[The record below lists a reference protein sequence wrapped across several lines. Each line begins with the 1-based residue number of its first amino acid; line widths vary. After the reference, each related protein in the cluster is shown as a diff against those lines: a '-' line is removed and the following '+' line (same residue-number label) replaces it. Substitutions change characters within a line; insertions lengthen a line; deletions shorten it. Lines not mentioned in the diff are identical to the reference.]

1 MGVGDG
7 PYRPGLRSWEKEG
20 LLRILTVVDHSRD
33 RNLLLDGRFKALCV
47 TRKKNRLEY
56 SPVGEDDCP
65 CSPVMFRGR
74 DPVSASIKPTG
85 FQSLDPSN
93 KVERG
98 VGRE

>member
-1 MGVGDG
+1 M
-7 PYRPGLRSWEKEG
+7 
-20 LLRILTVVDHSRD
+20 
-33 RNLLLDGRFKALCV
+33 